1 MKVSSSSI
9 VGGRIAQVHACRAKG
24 GTDQSPQLTVDDIP
38 SEAPFVS
45 IVGDDPDAMKPAGK
59 VWVHWNVFNVPV
71 TGRLLADAGQKLSGD
86 VGRTSGSAKNGYEGP
101 CPPDGVHTYRFA
113 VFATRDK
120 VQVDTQAEWTID
132 AFEAKFGPQIVAK
145 AVITGQFG
153 P

>member
-1 MKVSSSSI
+1 MKLSSSSI
-9 VGGRIAQVHACRAKG
+9 VGGRIGQVHACGAKG
-24 GTDQSPQLTVDDIP
+24 GSDQSPQLTIDDIP
-38 SEAPFVS
+38 SQAQFVA
-45 IVGDDPDAMKPAGK
+45 I
-59 VWVHWNVFNVPV
+59 VWVHWNVFNVPA
-71 TGRLLADAGQKLSGD
+71 TGKLQIGAGQKLSGD

-120 VQVDTQAEWTID
+120 VQVDTKAEWTIE
-132 AFEAKFGPQIVAK
+132 AFEAKFGSQIVAK